1 MPKIKNEIFKFCI
14 FMKITRII
22 YLITVNWF
30 PIRLD
35 VHYLLIYGLSF
46 SIILIYN
53 SYVAVS
59 TVLDL
64 KFKKNSDTYLFISNV
79 SFKNTFLGR

>member
-1 MPKIKNEIFKFCI
+1 MPKIKNEIFDFFI

-35 VHYLLIYGLSF
+35 VHYLLISGLSF

-64 KFKKNSDTYLFISNV
+64 KFKKKSNTYLFISNV
-79 SFKNTFLGR
+79 SFKNTYLGR